1 MSAVAASH
9 PVSGRSAM
17 SPPRPR
23 PLSKT
28 KVEGFGF
35 STSERATHTGR
46 ARADRAVRRAAEER
60 ERERAG
66 RQKRRED
73 EEGRRLARKEE
84 AEKGLDMSPRAV
96 RRRARQSTPKL
107 KYAKLSQMA
116 AGQSR
121 LAVARP
127 VDPTL
132 RYKGALRPEPPKKK
146 APPGS
151 LGDDMGDVNLEEHL
165 ARSLQELRTRAE
177 PPPLHTFGGV
187 VAPRAPSTHAPR
199 LPAFEKLVSPRIL
212 DGVGGYVS
220 SGTTGK
226 WSARTGAKHKQIK
239 SSSTGP
245 DVGTAPST
253 VNRGKIPFV
262 PPQKNPDRP
271 VDGFTRRW
279 APAHIDISPKSIK
292 KIAEADNNKR
302 SQDELRYVFEM
313 IDSSSLDG
321 LIDKDDLETILERLG
336 YVTEPGEVEDILW
349 EVDDDRDGGLTWE
362 EFNTGAI
369 ARHTFWDAFLD
380 HHCVPLVCSRFGRV
394 WTDVFG
400 VESGAVYERVRSDD
414 DGLEPHRLFS
424 LIEFLMFDLD
434 ADGFV
439 GVDEVSN

>member
-1 MSAVAASH
+1 MSTVVRTGQSRDATTAVH
-9 PVSGRSAM
+9 PVSGRTAISTGRM
-17 SPPRPR
+17 SPR

-35 STSERATHTGR
+35 STSERAEHTQR

-73 EEGRRLARKEE
+73 QETQRLTRKEE
-84 AEKGLDMSPRAV
+84 AEKHLDMSPRAV
-96 RRRARQSTPKL
+96 RRRARQNTPL
-107 KYAKLSQMA
+107 KYAGRGANRSQMA

-146 APPGS
+146 AAPGS
-151 LGDDMGDVNLEEHL
+151 LGDDMGNVNLEEHL
-165 ARSLQELRTRAE
+165 ARSLQELRTLCE
-177 PPPLHTFGGV
+177 PPPLHTFGGA

-212 DGVGGYVS
+212 DGIGGYVS

-239 SSSTGP
+239 TNAGP

-253 VNRGKIPFV
+253 VNRGRIPFV

-279 APAHIDISPKSIK
+279 APAHIDISAKSIK

-336 YVTEPGEVEDILW
+336 EHTRNSHPMRFTWGITERL
-349 EVDDDRDGGLTWE
+349 L
-362 EFNTGAI
+362 
-369 ARHTFWDAFLD
+369 AF
-380 HHCVPLVCSRFGRV
+380 CQGTSPSLVRWRIFCGR
-394 WTDVFG
+394 
-400 VESGAVYERVRSDD
+400 
-414 DGLEPHRLFS
+414 
-424 LIEFLMFDLD
+424 LMTIVM
-434 ADGFV
+434 AD
-439 GVDEVSN
+439 